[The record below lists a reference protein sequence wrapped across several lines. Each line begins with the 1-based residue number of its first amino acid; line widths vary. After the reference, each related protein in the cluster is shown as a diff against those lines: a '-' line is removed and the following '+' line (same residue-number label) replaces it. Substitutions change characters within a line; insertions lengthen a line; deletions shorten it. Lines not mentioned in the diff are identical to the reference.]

1 MLCRT
6 YWNIILT
13 IRIKGRRWSARMDWN
28 LQAWPFVGSA
38 VYIHRKHLMQDE
50 LVCHPISL
58 KTFQSKTGYHTI
70 IACKLITNT
79 VFEKFVYRGF
89 KVIFHI
95 RQKLIVIDITLRYT
109 YNNGVSV
116 VQPAFCV
123 GDFCLPMISRLR
135 TKHLYSIDGWRSYHF
150 LSTSS

>member
-1 MLCRT
+1 
-6 YWNIILT
+6 
-13 IRIKGRRWSARMDWN
+13 
-28 LQAWPFVGSA
+28 
-38 VYIHRKHLMQDE
+38 MQDA
-50 LVCHPISL
+50 LICHPISL

-109 YNNGVSV
+109 CNNGVSV
-116 VQPAFCV
+116 VQPAFAC
-123 GDFCLPMISRLR
+123 GKLLLTNDF
-135 TKHLYSIDGWRSYHF
+135 SIADKASVFHRRVEIVP
-150 LSTSS
+150 LSQHEFVILVWLIMLTIHALVVRMAQVVVYKV